1 MSSSGSQI
9 SSTSRKSAKKSAF
22 GTRDIHSMQIE
33 KVVGSGMYGVV
44 YKAVDKVSWQIL
56 LQNSMYYFD

>member
-1 MSSSGSQI
+1 MTSSGMQS
-9 SSTSRKSAKKSAF
+9 SRKSARRSAF

-44 YKAVDKVSWQIL
+44 YKAVDKVRLATISSKTEIL
-56 LQNSMYYFD
+56 

>member
-1 MSSSGSQI
+1 MQS
-9 SSTSRKSAKKSAF
+9 SRKSARRSAF

-44 YKAVDKVSWQIL
+44 YKAVDKVRLATISSKTEIL
-56 LQNSMYYFD
+56 